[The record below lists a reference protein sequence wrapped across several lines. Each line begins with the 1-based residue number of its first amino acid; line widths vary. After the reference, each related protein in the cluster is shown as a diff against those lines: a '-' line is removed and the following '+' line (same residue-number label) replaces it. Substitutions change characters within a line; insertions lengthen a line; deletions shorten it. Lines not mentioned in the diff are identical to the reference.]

1 MLLTT
6 MYLRVLDREV
16 ERTRRALLQVPEGH
30 DDWTPHPKSMA
41 LGRLAG
47 MVASMPSW
55 VALMIT
61 ADELDVAPPTP
72 EHKPAAMHTQT
83 ALIAALDQAAAS
95 ARQAFTGTSDAFLET
110 PWTMKADGK
119 VVSVASRADMI
130 SDTFAHLA
138 HHRGQLTVYLRLL
151 GATVPALY
159 GPSADDPRYTQRP
172 PFRRDRL

>member
-6 MYLRVLDREV
+6 MFLSVLDREV
-16 ERTRRALLQVPEGH
+16 ERTRRALLQVPDGQ
-30 DDWTPHPKSMA
+30 DAWKPHAKSMA
-41 LGRLAG
+41 LGRLVG
-47 MVASMPSW
+47 MIASMPSW

-61 ADELDVAPPTP
+61 ADELDVAPATP
-72 EHKPAAMHTQT
+72 KHEPVAIVTHAS
-83 ALIAALDQAAAS
+83 LLEALDQAAAS
-95 ARQAFTGTSDAFLET
+95 ARAALAGTTDTALET
-110 PWTMKADGK
+110 SWTMKAHGE

-159 GPSADDPRYTQRP
+159 GPSADDPRYS
-172 PFRRDRL
+172 

>member
-6 MYLRVLDREV
+6 MFLSVLDREV

-30 DDWTPHPKSMA
+30 DEWTPHPKSMA
-41 LGRLAG
+41 LGRLVG
-47 MVASMPSW
+47 MVAAMPSW
-55 VALMIT
+55 VSLVIS
-61 ADELDVAPPTP
+61 ADELDVAPPQP

-83 ALIAALDQAAAS
+83 ALLATLDHAAAS
-95 ARQAFTGTSDAFLET
+95 ARRAFTGTSDAFLET
-110 PWTMKADGK
+110 SWTMKANGE

-151 GATVPALY
+151 GATVPSLY
-159 GPSADDPRYTQRP
+159 GPSADDPRYA
-172 PFRRDRL
+172 